1 MVQRG
6 LPSWLSGK
14 EPPDNAG
21 DEGFI
26 PGCEDPLE
34 EEMLPTSVFF
44 PGKSHG
50 QRSLARLHSMGSQ
63 KSWV

>member
-6 LPSWLSGK
+6 LPGGLVVK
-14 EPPDNAG
+14 NPPDNAG

-34 EEMLPTSVFF
+34 EVMLPTSVFF

-50 QRSLARLHSMGSQ
+50 QRSLAGLHSMGSQ
-63 KSWV
+63 KS